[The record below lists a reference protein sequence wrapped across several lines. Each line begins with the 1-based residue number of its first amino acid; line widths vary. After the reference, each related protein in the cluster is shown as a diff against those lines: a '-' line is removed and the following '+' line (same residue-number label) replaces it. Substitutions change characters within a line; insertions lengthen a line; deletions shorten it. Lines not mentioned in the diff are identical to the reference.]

1 MSLASNINNE
11 FFSNFVLQEE
21 EQVVVLN
28 LNGVNKLAKL
38 CYLSSLVKI
47 GSIVRTTVKKVKAET
62 IVYKNSFKNSCMMTE
77 ENTLPKNQIM

>member
-21 EQVVVLN
+21 QVVVFN

-47 GSIVRTTVKKVKAET
+47 GSIARTTVKKVKAET
-62 IVYKNSFKNSCMMTE
+62 IVYQKSFKYSCMITE
-77 ENTLPKNQIM
+77 ENTLLKNQIM

>member
-21 EQVVVLN
+21 QVVVFN

-62 IVYKNSFKNSCMMTE
+62 IVYQNSFKNSCMMTE

>member
-21 EQVVVLN
+21 QVVVFN

-38 CYLSSLVKI
+38 CQLSNLVKI

-62 IVYKNSFKNSCMMTE
+62 IVYQKSFKYSCMMTE
-77 ENTLPKNQIM
+77 ENTLPKDQIM

>member
-11 FFSNFVLQEE
+11 FFSNFVLQE

-62 IVYKNSFKNSCMMTE
+62 IVYQKSFKYSCMITE
-77 ENTLPKNQIM
+77 ENTLLKNQIM